1 MSDLSREVR
10 YVRRMGFILTVLT
23 SILLVVLGFY
33 AWQMIRV
40 KFFPA
45 EGARPITERGP
56 LLAFE
61 NVTIDVVKKASPSVA
76 YITTDMRSI
85 NLRTRAIED
94 VAQGAG
100 SGIIWDEQGHVVTN
114 FHVIQNAS
122 AAHVVLFDQSAFDA
136 KLVGADPAHD
146 LAVLK
151 IDPPLGMHLVPIQMG
166 TSYDLQVG
174 QSTFAIGNPFGLD
187 QTVTTGIVSALKR
200 TIPGANG
207 NPIEDVIQTDAAIN
221 PGNSGGPLLDSAARL
236 VGINTAIFSPSP
248 NHDAFAGIGF
258 AIPVD
263 TANRVVP
270 QIIKTGK
277 FQRAL
282 LGVSFDDSLQRFV
295 PRGVQGLAIST
306 VEPNSP
312 AAGAGLQAATMI
324 QDRRGLGMG
333 FGRVTL
339 GDVIT
344 QINDHPIKNSGDLFT
359 TMDHIAVGDTVTITV
374 WNDGTT
380 RQVQVKTK

>member
-10 YVRRMGFILTVLT
+10 HVRRMGFILTVLT
-23 SILLVVLGFY
+23 SMLLIVLGFY
-33 AWQMIRV
+33 AWQLIRV

-45 EGARPITERGP
+45 EGARPITQRGP
-56 LLAFE
+56 LFSFE
-61 NVTIDVVKKASPSVA
+61 NVTIDVAKKASPSVA
-76 YITTDMRSI
+76 FITTDVRAF
-85 NLRTRAIED
+85 NRGTRAVED
-94 VAQGAG
+94 VPQGAG

-122 AAHVVLFDQSAFDA
+122 AAHVVLSDQSTYGATII
-136 KLVGADPAHD
+136 GADPSHD

-151 IDPPLGMHLVPIQMG
+151 IDVPLGMRLVPIQMG
-166 TSYDLQVG
+166 TSADLVVG

-187 QTVTTGIVSALKR
+187 QTVTTGIVSAVKR
-200 TIPGANG
+200 TIPNRITGD
-207 NPIEDVIQTDAAIN
+207 PIEDVIQTDAAIN

-236 VGINTAIFSPSP
+236 IGINTAIYSPSG
-248 NHDAFAGIGF
+248 AYAGIGF

-282 LGVSFDDSLQRFV
+282 LGVSFDDSLQRLL
-295 PRGVQGLAIST
+295 PPNVQGVAVST
-306 VEPNSP
+306 VEPNSA
-312 AAGAGLQAATMI
+312 AAGAGLTAATT
-324 QDRRGLGMG
+324 QGRGG
-333 FGRVTL
+333 FGRGLARTTL

-344 QINDHPIKNSGDLFT
+344 QINDHPIKNGGDLFT
-359 TMDHIAVGDTVTITV
+359 TMDHITPGETVTITV
-374 WNDGTT
+374 WNNGTT
-380 RQVQVKTK
+380 RQVRVKTQ